1 MFHGTSDPSASYIDI
16 RTDDSNDQ
24 HDTPWSLQ
32 SYGTNNMVW
41 EQITAQYHQC
51 FVDHP
56 ATVESLITDLD
67 LHLQDEIP
75 YDYLSAASLPPLHSS
90 PSAPNVE
97 MPIFSM
103 NLEETA
109 VLPWAGDTL
118 DPFSSSAILNDFT
131 ANLDANSSSFATS
144 QQDSFGAGLQQ
155 EFGFA
160 NADFAPSVV
169 GHSIN
174 TMNIT
179 HATDNTT
186 VPSTMFRPNESGSHS
201 CNVDHDSR
209 YQRRIMEDTPLCA
222 SPVACVAPLPDHTLT
237 SGPTSELFRG
247 GNVPSTVD
255 SHRLGT
261 LSPLLIQSVP
271 PPILTSWP
279 GHNRGGLLQLAPRLA
294 SSGLTPL
301 ERSLVP
307 RGKRKVSRGSHKIPA
322 TTRAPSTRKAFSCSD
337 LQARAPDHL
346 SEKICG
352 WRGTDGSIC
361 GERVSRK
368 TVPKHLVVHGITKL
382 SYNMPVICRWCPDGS
397 VPMKRESIVRH
408 FREVH
413 LRLQRAN
420 TII

>member
-1 MFHGTSDPSASYIDI
+1 MFRGTADPPSPYIDI
-16 RTDDSNDQ
+16 RTDVNNDQ
-24 HDTPWSLQ
+24 HDTSFWSPH
-32 SYGTNNMVW
+32 SYGSNN
-41 EQITAQYHQC
+41 EYIISD
-51 FVDHP
+51 VD
-56 ATVESLITDLD
+56 LLM
-67 LHLQDEIP
+67 QDEILRGS
-75 YDYLSAASLPPLHSS
+75 YLSAKSHFPPFSN

-97 MPIFSM
+97 MPFFSM
-103 NLEETA
+103 SLEETA
-109 VLPWAGDTL
+109 VLPGAGHTL
-118 DPFSSSAILNDFT
+118 DPLSSSAIPNDFME
-131 ANLDANSSSFATS
+131 NPGVNSSSFATS
-144 QQDSFGAGLQQ
+144 QQGSFGAGLQQ
-155 EFGFA
+155 EFIFA
-160 NADFAPSVV
+160 STDFAPSVV
-169 GHSIN
+169 EDSIN
-174 TMNIT
+174 TMYIA
-179 HATDNTT
+179 HAADNPT
-186 VPSTMFRPNESGSHS
+186 VPSSSTMFCTNESTSHS
-201 CNVDHDSR
+201 CNVDQDSR
-209 YQRRIMEDTPLCA
+209 YQRRIMEDIPLSA
-222 SPVACVAPLPDHTLT
+222 SPAACAAPLPDRTL
-237 SGPTSELFRG
+237 SSDPTSELFRD
-247 GNVPSTVD
+247 GNVSSTVD

-261 LSPLLIQSVP
+261 LSPLLIQSIP

-307 RGKRKVSRGSHKIPA
+307 RGKRKVSRNSHKIPA

-368 TVPKHLVVHGITKL
+368 TVPKHLAVHGITKM
-382 SYNMPVICRWCPDGS
+382 SYNMPVICRWCPDGR

-420 TII
+420 TIS